1 MPATVFKKEAEFIS
15 ALIWRFIVTGLLAG
29 ALGMLFSN
37 GNVGASALFGV
48 LVGAGIS
55 LLTLV
60 GLQDRHVL
68 RFDVHRSKHGWLRT
82 MMLKPAPFGFKLP
95 LTALAVAALFLLTW
109 VSGSSKYAL
118 GLVYLAVLIGVGLTL
133 GHALRRRFKK

>member
-1 MPATVFKKEAEFIS
+1 MPATVFKTEAEFIS
-15 ALIWRFIVTGLLAG
+15 ALIWRLIVTGLLAG

-37 GNVGASALFGV
+37 GNVWASALF
-48 LVGAGIS
+48 GAGIS

-109 VSGSSKYAL
+109 VSGPSMYAL

>member
-1 MPATVFKKEAEFIS
+1 MPATVFKTEAEFIS

-133 GHALRRRFKK
+133 GHALRRRLKK

>member
-1 MPATVFKKEAEFIS
+1 MPATVFKTEAEFIS
-15 ALIWRFIVTGLLAG
+15 ALIWRLIVTGLLAG

-37 GNVGASALFGV
+37 GNVWASALFGV

-82 MMLKPAPFGFKLP
+82 MMLNPAPFGFKLP

-109 VSGSSKYAL
+109 VSGPSKYAL

>member
-1 MPATVFKKEAEFIS
+1 MPATVFKTEAEFIS
-15 ALIWRFIVTGLLAG
+15 ALIWRLIVTGLLAG

-37 GNVGASALFGV
+37 GNVWASALFGV

-109 VSGSSKYAL
+109 VSGPSMYAL

-133 GHALRRRFKK
+133 GHALRRRLKK

>member
-1 MPATVFKKEAEFIS
+1 MPATVFMTEAEFIS
-15 ALIWRFIVTGLLAG
+15 ALIWRLIVTGLLAG

-37 GNVGASALFGV
+37 GNVWASALF
-48 LVGAGIS
+48 GAGIS

-95 LTALAVAALFLLTW
+95 LTALFLLTW
-109 VSGSSKYAL
+109 VSGPSKYAL

-133 GHALRRRFKK
+133 GHALRRRLKK

>member
-1 MPATVFKKEAEFIS
+1 
-15 ALIWRFIVTGLLAG
+15 
-29 ALGMLFSN
+29 MLFSN
-37 GNVGASALFGV
+37 GNVGASALF
-48 LVGAGIS
+48 GAGIS

-109 VSGSSKYAL
+109 VSGPSKYAL
-118 GLVYLAVLIGVGLTL
+118 GLVYLAVLIGVGQTL
-133 GHALRRRFKK
+133 GHALRRRLKK

>member
-1 MPATVFKKEAEFIS
+1 MPATVFKTEAEFIS
-15 ALIWRFIVTGLLAG
+15 ALIWRLIVTGLLAG
-29 ALGMLFSN
+29 ALGMLCSN
-37 GNVGASALFGV
+37 GNVGASALF
-48 LVGAGIS
+48 GAGIS

-82 MMLKPAPFGFKLP
+82 MMLNPAPFGFKLP
-95 LTALAVAALFLLTW
+95 LTALAALFLLTW

-118 GLVYLAVLIGVGLTL
+118 GLVYLAVLIGVGQTL

>member
-1 MPATVFKKEAEFIS
+1 MPATVFKTEAEIIS

-37 GNVGASALFGV
+37 GNVWASALFGV

-109 VSGSSKYAL
+109 VSGPSKYAL

-133 GHALRRRFKK
+133 GHALRRRLKK

>member
-1 MPATVFKKEAEFIS
+1 
-15 ALIWRFIVTGLLAG
+15 
-29 ALGMLFSN
+29 MLFSN
-37 GNVGASALFGV
+37 GNVWASALFG
-48 LVGAGIS
+48 AGIS
-55 LLTLV
+55 LVTLV

-109 VSGSSKYAL
+109 VSGPSKYAL

>member
-1 MPATVFKKEAEFIS
+1 MPEAVFKTEAEFIS

-37 GNVGASALFGV
+37 GNVWASALFGA
-48 LVGAGIS
+48 LFGAGIS

-109 VSGSSKYAL
+109 VSGPSKYAL

>member
-109 VSGSSKYAL
+109 VSGPSKYAL

>member
-1 MPATVFKKEAEFIS
+1 MPATVFKTEAEFIS

-37 GNVGASALFGV
+37 GNVWASALFGV

-109 VSGSSKYAL
+109 VSGPSKYAL

-133 GHALRRRFKK
+133 GHAFRRRFKK

>member
-1 MPATVFKKEAEFIS
+1 MPATVFKTEAEFIS
-15 ALIWRFIVTGLLAG
+15 ALIWRLIVTGLLAG

-37 GNVGASALFGV
+37 GNVWASALFGV
-48 LVGAGIS
+48 LVGAEIS

-109 VSGSSKYAL
+109 VSGPSKYAL
-118 GLVYLAVLIGVGLTL
+118 GLVYLAVLIGVGQTL